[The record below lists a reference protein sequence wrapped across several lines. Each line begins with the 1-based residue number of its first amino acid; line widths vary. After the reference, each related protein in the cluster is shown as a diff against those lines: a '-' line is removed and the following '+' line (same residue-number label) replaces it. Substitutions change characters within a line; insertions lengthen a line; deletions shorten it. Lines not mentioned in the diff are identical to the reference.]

1 MDDTETQNPLL
12 GYLISVSKWTQT
24 LKLDKE
30 IDQVVRKLIETSME
44 RYLRYKRHMA
54 CASEGYCLTE
64 CCYEIPLKTFLINEK
79 KRKKK
84 KKGTKEKRK
93 RRKKEEKEEKKKK
106 IKRF

>member
-44 RYLRYKRHMA
+44 RVLN
-54 CASEGYCLTE
+54 
-64 CCYEIPLKTFLINEK
+64 F
-79 KRKKK
+79 
-84 KKGTKEKRK
+84 GTIGIWAR
-93 RRKKEEKEEKKKK
+93 
-106 IKRF
+106 

>member
-79 KRKKK
+79 KKEKRRKKEQKKKEKEGKKRKKK
-84 KKGTKEKRK
+84 KKKRK
-93 RRKKEEKEEKKKK
+93 
-106 IKRF
+106 